1 MNGKDLMESMG
12 YVDEKYIAEA
22 QESPKRRVHWQP
34 LAAAACLVLVLAG
47 AWRFLPTQSKQLA
60 KESVTMD
67 MAAGT
72 ARSNEMAVADQAVGP
87 AVMMAPTPVQ
97 MTVQVVEQTEEGML
111 CLVVDPGTSDFRKDD
126 QVTVVLPED
135 LLNAAAAQPAALSAE
150 APSFQVTFF
159 PDQAGDRVTAQ
170 EWTRVEHD

>member
-12 YVDEKYIAEA
+12 YVDEKYVAEA
-22 QESPKRRVHWQP
+22 EQRPRRRVHWQP

-60 KESVTMD
+60 KESVTTD
-67 MAAGT
+67 MAMGT
-72 ARSNEMAVADQAVGP
+72 ARSNEMAVADQGIGP

-126 QVTVVLPED
+126 QVTVVLPEEQP
-135 LLNAAAAQPAALSAE
+135 NAAAQTAGLSEE
-150 APSFQVTFF
+150 APRFLVTFF

-170 EWTRVEHD
+170 EWTQVEQD